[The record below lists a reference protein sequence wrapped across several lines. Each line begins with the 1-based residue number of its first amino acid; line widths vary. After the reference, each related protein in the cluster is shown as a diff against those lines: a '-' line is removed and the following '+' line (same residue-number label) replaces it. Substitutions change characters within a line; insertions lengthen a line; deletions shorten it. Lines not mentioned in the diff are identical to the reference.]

1 VLFALIEEIA
11 KSSIEDKFYANLIKS
26 FIKRNFLIYERSS
39 VISPKEVGISY
50 NKIKQIYIDDFLKYL
65 KELNFIFTLHNEN
78 KFMTDLIIYL
88 VKILYDGDSSQN
100 FNYYLNQE
108 TKNIYSYTNNYHN
121 SCVNSY
127 TNNNI
132 SKKINKNTR

>member
-1 VLFALIEEIA
+1 MLFALIEEIA